1 MMAQAEVQV
10 GTFTQEGE
18 ALMNGVALRPL
29 AMGEILDHAFGLFR
43 QLFVPLVVVQVITS
57 SLPLLLNLY
66 SAASG
71 STSTLGS
78 LATYLVAFVLGSLA
92 SAATAYIIS
101 ENYLG
106 RPLGAGDAL
115 RRALPRIG
123 DVMLLSLGVGFV
135 VVMAALPS
143 LLVIGAGSAFA
154 VLGGASGGGAST
166 GGGVLLVLVG
176 LLLLAIPFA
185 VFSGLSIATPALV
198 LEDIRAGRAMSRSWQ
213 LTKGFRLRIVG
224 LLFVVMVIV
233 LIPMFALGIIGGMV
247 GSGESRSTTVIFTA
261 IIGVVSLIITPLL
274 YCVLTLLYYD
284 LRVRKEGYD
293 LEVLAAEL
301 PALS

>member
-1 MMAQAEVQV
+1 MTAV
-10 GTFTQEGE
+10 T
-18 ALMNGVALRPL
+18 LRPL

-43 QLFVPLVVVQVITS
+43 QLFVPLVVVQIITS
-57 SLPLLLNLY
+57 TLPLLLNLY
-66 SAASG
+66 AAASD
-71 STSTLGS
+71 STSALGTF
-78 LATYLVAFVLGSLA
+78 ATYLIAFVLGSLA

-115 RRALPRIG
+115 RRAVPRIG
-123 DVMLLSLGVGFV
+123 DVMVLSIGVGLV
-135 VVMAALPS
+135 VVIAALPA

-154 VLGGASGGGAST
+154 VLGGTEGGAGNVGGGA
-166 GGGVLLVLVG
+166 LLVLLG
-176 LLLLAIPFA
+176 LALLAVPFA

-198 LEDIRAGRAMSRSWQ
+198 LESIGAGKAMSRSWH
-213 LTKGFRLRIVG
+213 LTKGFRLRVVG
-224 LLFVVMVIV
+224 LLFVVMIIV
-233 LIPMFALGIIGGMV
+233 LIPMFALGIIGGMF
-247 GSGESRSTTVIFTA
+247 GSGESRTTTVIFTA

-293 LEVLAAEL
+293 LEVLASEL
-301 PALS
+301 PAVS

>member
-1 MMAQAEVQV
+1 
-10 GTFTQEGE
+10 
-18 ALMNGVALRPL
+18 MNGVALRPL
-29 AMGEILDHAFGLFR
+29 ALGEILDHAFGLFR

-66 SAASG
+66 AAASG

-78 LATYLVAFVLGSLA
+78 LGTYLVAFVLGSLA

-115 RRALPRIG
+115 RRAVPRIG
-123 DVMLLSLGVGFV
+123 DVMLLSLGVGFLV
-135 VVMAALPS
+135 VIAALPS

-154 VLGGASGGGAST
+154 VLGGQSGGAGT

-176 LLLLAIPFA
+176 LALLAIPFA

-233 LIPMFALGIIGGMV
+233 LIPMFALGIIGGMF
-247 GSGESRSTTVIFTA
+247 GSGESRTTTILFTA

-293 LEVLAAEL
+293 LEVLASEL
-301 PALS
+301 PAIS

>member
-1 MMAQAEVQV
+1 
-10 GTFTQEGE
+10 
-18 ALMNGVALRPL
+18 MNGVTLRPL
-29 AMGEILDHAFGLFR
+29 SMGEMLDHAFGLFR

-66 SAASG
+66 SAASET
-71 STSTLGS
+71 TSTLRS
-78 LATYLVAFVLGSLA
+78 LGTYLVAFVLGSLA

-115 RRALPRIG
+115 RRAIPRIG

-135 VVMAALPS
+135 VIIAALPA

-154 VLGGASGGGAST
+154 ALGGTGGATGAVGGG
-166 GGGVLLVLVG
+166 LLLILVG
-176 LLLLAIPFA
+176 LALLVIPFA
-185 VFSGLSIATPALV
+185 VFSGLSIATPSLV
-198 LEDIRAGRAMSRSWQ
+198 LEHVSAGRAMSRSWQ
-213 LTKGFRLRIVG
+213 LTKGFRLRIIG

-233 LIPMFALGIIGGMV
+233 LIPMFALGILGGMF
-247 GSGESRSTTVIFTA
+247 GTGESRSMTVLFTA

-293 LEVLAAEL
+293 LEVLASEL
-301 PALS
+301 PR

>member
-1 MMAQAEVQV
+1 MTAV
-10 GTFTQEGE
+10 T
-18 ALMNGVALRPL
+18 LRPL

-43 QLFVPLVVVQVITS
+43 QLFVPLVLVQVITS
-57 SLPLLLNLY
+57 TLPLLLNLY

-71 STSTLGS
+71 SASPLAT

-115 RRALPRIG
+115 RRAVPRIG
-123 DVMLLSLGVGFV
+123 DVMVLSIGVGLV
-135 VVMAALPS
+135 VVIAALPA

-154 VLGGASGGGAST
+154 VLGGTEGAAGGVGGGA
-166 GGGVLLVLVG
+166 LLVLVG
-176 LLLLAIPFA
+176 LALLAVPFA

-198 LEDIRAGRAMSRSWQ
+198 LENIGAGKAMSRSWQ
-213 LTKGFRLRIVG
+213 LSKGFRLRIVG
-224 LLFVVMVIV
+224 LLFVVMTIV
-233 LIPMFALGIIGGMV
+233 LIPMFALGIIGGMF
-247 GSGESRSTTVIFTA
+247 GSGESRTTGVIFTA
-261 IIGVVSLIITPLL
+261 IIGVISLIITPIL

-293 LEVLAAEL
+293 LEVLASEL

>member
-1 MMAQAEVQV
+1 MDAV
-10 GTFTQEGE
+10 T
-18 ALMNGVALRPL
+18 LRPL

-66 SAASG
+66 SAASASPG
-71 STSTLGS
+71 ALTTF
-78 LATYLVAFVLGSLA
+78 ATYLVAFVLGSLA

-106 RPLGAGDAL
+106 RPLDAGDAL
-115 RRALPRIG
+115 RRAVPRMG

-135 VVMAALPS
+135 VVIAALPS

-166 GGGVLLVLVG
+166 GGGVVLVLLG
-176 LLLLAIPFA
+176 LALLAVPFA

-233 LIPMFALGIIGGMV
+233 LLPMFALGIIGGMV
-247 GSGESRSTTVIFTA
+247 GSDESRAMAVVFTA
-261 IIGVVSLIITPLL
+261 VIGVVSLIVTPLL

-293 LEVLAAEL
+293 LEVLASEL
-301 PALS
+301 PAPR

>member
-1 MMAQAEVQV
+1 
-10 GTFTQEGE
+10 
-18 ALMNGVALRPL
+18 MNGVTLRPL
-29 AMGEILDHAFGLFR
+29 AMGEILDHSFGLFR

-66 SAASG
+66 AAASG
-71 STSTLGS
+71 STNTVASLG
-78 LATYLVAFVLGSLA
+78 TYLVAFVLGSLA

-115 RRALPRIG
+115 RRAVPRIG

-135 VVMAALPS
+135 VVLAALPS

-154 VLGGASGGGAST
+154 VLSGTGGGGAGV
-166 GGGVLLVLVG
+166 GGGALLVLVG
-176 LLLLAIPFA
+176 LALLAIPFA

-233 LIPMFALGIIGGMV
+233 LIPMFALGIIGGMF
-247 GSGESRSTTVIFTA
+247 GSGESRTTTVLFTA
-261 IIGVVSLIITPLL
+261 IIGVVSLIVTPLL

-293 LEVLAAEL
+293 LEVMASEL
-301 PALS
+301 PALT

>member
-1 MMAQAEVQV
+1 
-10 GTFTQEGE
+10 
-18 ALMNGVALRPL
+18 MNAVTLRPL
-29 AMGEILDHAFGLFR
+29 SMGEILDHAFGLFR
-43 QLFVPLVVVQVITS
+43 QLFVPLVVVQVITA

-66 SAASG
+66 AAASG
-71 STSTLGS
+71 STSVLGS
-78 LATYLVAFVLGSLA
+78 LGTYLVAFVLGSLA

-123 DVMLLSLGVGFV
+123 DVMLLSLGVGFLV
-135 VVMAALPS
+135 VIAALPA

-154 VLGGASGGGAST
+154 VLGGTSGTAGAT
-166 GGGVLLVLVG
+166 GGGVILVLLG
-176 LLLLAIPFA
+176 LALLGIPFA
-185 VFSGLSIATPALV
+185 VFSGLSIATPSLV
-198 LEDIRAGRAMSRSWQ
+198 LEHSRAGRAMSRSWQ
-213 LTKGFRLRIVG
+213 RTKGFRLRIVG

-233 LIPMFALGIIGGMV
+233 LIPMFALGIIGGMF
-247 GSGESRSTTVIFTA
+247 GSGDSRATTVLFTA

-293 LEVLAAEL
+293 LEVLASEL
-301 PALS
+301 PA

>member
-1 MMAQAEVQV
+1 MTAV
-10 GTFTQEGE
+10 T
-18 ALMNGVALRPL
+18 LRPL

-43 QLFVPLVVVQVITS
+43 QLFVPLVMVQVITS

-66 SAASG
+66 SAATPSP
-71 STSTLGS
+71 SALTTF
-78 LATYLVAFVLGSLA
+78 ATYLVAFVLGSLA

-115 RRALPRIG
+115 RRAVPRMG

-135 VVMAALPS
+135 VVIAALPS

-154 VLGGASGGGAST
+154 VLGGASGGAST
-166 GGGVLLVLVG
+166 GGGVVLVLVG
-176 LLLLAIPFA
+176 LALLAVPFA

-233 LIPMFALGIIGGMV
+233 LLPMFALGIIGGMF
-247 GSGESRSTTVIFTA
+247 GTGESRAMGVVFTA
-261 IIGVVSLIITPLL
+261 VIGVVSLIVTPLL

-284 LRVRKEGYD
+284 QRVRKEGYD
-293 LEVLAAEL
+293 LEVLASEL
-301 PALS
+301 PARR

>member
-1 MMAQAEVQV
+1 
-10 GTFTQEGE
+10 
-18 ALMNGVALRPL
+18 MNAVTLRPL
-29 AMGEILDHAFGLFR
+29 SMGEILDHAFGLFR
-43 QLFVPLVVVQVITS
+43 QLFVPLVVVQVITA

-66 SAASG
+66 AAASG
-71 STSTLGS
+71 STSMLGS
-78 LATYLVAFVLGSLA
+78 LGTYLVAFVLGSLA

-123 DVMLLSLGVGFV
+123 DVMLLSLGVGFLV
-135 VVMAALPS
+135 VIAALPA

-154 VLGGASGGGAST
+154 VLGGTSGGAGAA

-176 LLLLAIPFA
+176 LALLVIPFA
-185 VFSGLSIATPALV
+185 VFSGLSVATPSLV
-198 LEDIRAGRAMSRSWQ
+198 LENTRAGRAMSRSWQ

-233 LIPMFALGIIGGMV
+233 LIPMFALGIIGGMF
-247 GSGESRSTTVIFTA
+247 GSDDSRATTVLFTA

-293 LEVLAAEL
+293 LEILASEL
-301 PALS
+301 PA